1 MHLTIGVTG
10 HRDLLADEIPALK
23 EKVQDFFLQL
33 KSDYPD
39 LDLQLMTPLAEGSD
53 RLVAD
58 VASEMG
64 IKLIVPLPM
73 PQTEYEQD
81 FSSRDA
87 VEAFRDSLDSARV
100 IHLRTLPEAQGRAV
114 TTEDRDRQY
123 AQLGVFISNH
133 SQILLALCP
142 TCWPIMRMT
151 WPTTSYV
158 RGIVQMANQKTG
170 CNHYRPPG

>member
-23 EKVQDFFLQL
+23 EKVRDFFLQL

-39 LDLQLMTPLAEGSD
+39 LDVQLITPLAEGSD

-64 IKLIVPLPM
+64 INLIVPLPM
-73 PQTEYEQD
+73 PQTESEQD

-87 VEAFRDSLDSARV
+87 VDGNQTKGYSLLEV
-100 IHLRTLPEAQGRAV
+100 
-114 TTEDRDRQY
+114 
-123 AQLGVFISNH
+123 N
-133 SQILLALCP
+133 C
-142 TCWPIMRMT
+142 
-151 WPTTSYV
+151 
-158 RGIVQMANQKTG
+158 
-170 CNHYRPPG
+170 